1 MLQIGLCCKVKFISP
16 FACFKSSRS
25 GKRFLSKEH
34 DFATDHSY
42 GNSMKF
48 HSAVSHSQHIQQ
60 LVQHIQHNRAEGKF
74 LHNTQ
79 HAQRPTLPPRFCFQ
93 RFAAVRFAY
102 PTLKSDVWP
111 YPIKLGIWPYIEN
124 FTHWAGVFFS
134 RWLAFGPFHLQV
146 VGGWVRER
154 FGGGCPLLNQNGRE
168 GTHDHPPTQAH
179 YTCYYSHCMF
189 IPTLNMH
196 SVPPPSEI
204 LFSKICCCQICSPNT
219 LVGCLALPNQ
229 VGYLTLILKTS
240 PTEWE
245 VFFSKWLAFGPFHLH
260 LLFWR
265 RRRIWGGVISCTWV
279 ASRAYLAALWPA
291 RSQPQSVFHPAG
303 GFEKIQA
310 TYYARQT
317 ECCECPTPESVYLQD
332 QLRLTDPQ
340 ICVPRPHVCENLD
353 MFLQCGSLFCKLIV
367 LFDEI
372 VDFRCGLH
380 HTWFVSEL
388 NKLSG
393 ACLSMPWVHSQ

>member
-1 MLQIGLCCKVKFISP
+1 MLQVLLERQTLLVQRAWLCHWS
-16 FACFKSSRS
+16 
-25 GKRFLSKEH
+25 FLW
-34 DFATDHSY
+34 
-42 GNSMKF
+42 KF
-48 HSAVSHSQHIQQ
+48 HEIPLLPFPTSQHIQQ

-102 PTLKSDVWP
+102 PTLKSGVWP
-111 YPIKLGIWPYIEN
+111 YPIKLGIWPYIEK
-124 FTHWAGVFFS
+124 TSPTERASSSADDRLW
-134 RWLAFGPFHLQV
+134 

-340 ICVPRPHVCENLD
+340 ICVPRPHVCENLGHVPSVRQS
-353 MFLQCGSLFCKLIV
+353 FLQ
-367 LFDEI
+367 
-372 VDFRCGLH
+372 VDCALRWDC
-380 HTWFVSEL
+380 WFQVWTSPYVVRL
-388 NKLSG
+388 RTQQ
-393 ACLSMPWVHSQ
+393 A